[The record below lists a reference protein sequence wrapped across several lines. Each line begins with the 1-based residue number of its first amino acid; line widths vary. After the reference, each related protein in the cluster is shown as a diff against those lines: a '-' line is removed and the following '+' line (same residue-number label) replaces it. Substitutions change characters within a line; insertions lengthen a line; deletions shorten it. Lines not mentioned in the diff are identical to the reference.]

1 MGTKME
7 SRLERVSRDGEIL
20 RYKTENQQLINSLD
34 ATNRMYLKVR
44 IVLYTKATKTMVL
57 EQVWVTPTLLYEAQR
72 CLRKRDFLIAVSAML
87 HYMDGPIQSYL

>member
-57 EQVWVTPTLLYEAQR
+57 EQVWVTLTLLYEAPR
-72 CLRKRDFLIAVSAML
+72 CLNNLDLLILLACAQYPL
-87 HYMDGPIQSYL
+87 CGQSQ